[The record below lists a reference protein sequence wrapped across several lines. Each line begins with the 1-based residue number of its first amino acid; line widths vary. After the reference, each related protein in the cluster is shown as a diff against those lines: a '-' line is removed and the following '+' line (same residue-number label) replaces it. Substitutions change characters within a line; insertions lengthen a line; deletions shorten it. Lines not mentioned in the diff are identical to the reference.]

1 MLFKSKVP
9 DVMLQTEIENRKA
22 IEDDRKEKNN
32 IKLSI
37 YYDDW
42 EPVLYDLMQAQF
54 TQKNFSKMKFS
65 FNTSQNMLKKVVND
79 ISTVYKDNPQR
90 KTDDEKTSELYN
102 QILKNAKINTV
113 MKEVNSLFNLL
124 NDIAIQPQWDPER
137 QTIKLN
143 IITPAKMSVIQD
155 PDDPERAIAI
165 YYEVD
170 MQDTF
175 ADTRKYYVYWDK
187 DNHYLMNSD
196 GVKIAPEDNP
206 NMENPY
212 GFIPFVFIHKERKW
226 RHY

>member
-155 PDDPERAIAI
+155 PDAR
-165 YYEVD
+165 
-170 MQDTF
+170 
-175 ADTRKYYVYWDK
+175 
-187 DNHYLMNSD
+187 S
-196 GVKIAPEDNP
+196 
-206 NMENPY
+206 
-212 GFIPFVFIHKERKW
+212 
-226 RHY
+226 